1 MSVRIRYAC
10 PHCNRRILHH
20 PELAGQLVICSVCK
34 GEFYEPTDPL
44 PGKPAERA
52 LQAMGDGPRRLRVPE
67 GNNPKHDLAILSR
80 SGADD
85 QRTITEIVEA
95 VLLDDNPPPPSPP
108 KPSASR
114 ADETINDFGYVSQA
128 EDDRPA
134 IPSWQPPS
142 RPSALGT
149 PASPVQPAMGVPTLP
164 AAPAAPVST
173 NPAAR
178 APQNVS
184 ATSATPS
191 SLAGP
196 AMRPLVPPSAVI
208 PTAIVATPQVSRSIP
223 KPAVPVPSAN
233 KPIPAPGLAGVS
245 IKQMVEELRRRGLG
259 VALVTADMA
268 PMRNFELAFSDNM
281 TRDDALVLLRKY
293 LDTLR
298 EAKPAEQSGLLK
310 RMWKSGTPE

>member
-1 MSVRIRYAC
+1 
-10 PHCNRRILHH
+10 
-20 PELAGQLVICSVCK
+20 
-34 GEFYEPTDPL
+34 
-44 PGKPAERA
+44 
-52 LQAMGDGPRRLRVPE
+52 
-67 GNNPKHDLAILSR
+67 
-80 SGADD
+80 
-85 QRTITEIVEA
+85 
-95 VLLDDNPPPPSPP
+95 
-108 KPSASR
+108 
-114 ADETINDFGYVSQA
+114 
-128 EDDRPA
+128 
-134 IPSWQPPS
+134 
-142 RPSALGT
+142 
-149 PASPVQPAMGVPTLP
+149 
-164 AAPAAPVST
+164 
-173 NPAAR
+173 
-178 APQNVS
+178 
-184 ATSATPS
+184 
-191 SLAGP
+191 
-196 AMRPLVPPSAVI
+196 MRPLVPPSAVI